1 MAGKQV
7 AGTRPKA
14 AGPAGI
20 PIPVDD
26 EQDLEGVPPGA
37 NGQEMAVDETGA
49 RRGGHKRSTESEV
62 PSPTRA
68 RGERSDPGITLEAIR
83 DLLQEQTRSLMDS
96 HQQDL
101 LDLKT
106 ATFKELTGIKKDVRK
121 HSDFIEQL
129 RDNQEKIEDRLKHLE
144 QRGHGSTATTTSEVG
159 RPNLMILGGWPQ
171 DTQKDVLLTE
181 LDTCLQQLNLQ
192 GTFEDV
198 FCTGPR
204 RGFAMAFVAMQPS
217 ETGVQLKRRMITLA
231 QQIQNAQVKAPSMG
245 TTRTLKAT
253 LGKSKHERLISNHT
267 GKTKRLI
274 LTISPTSLGAVETEY
289 SAGNVWFHSK
299 LVASAT
305 RPGPHDGCLPGK
317 PERSWLDVVMLSK
330 LLKTPQEDIEKQW
343 GELMSL

>member
-1 MAGKQV
+1 M
-7 AGTRPKA
+7 
-14 AGPAGI
+14 PAG
-20 PIPVDD
+20 
-26 EQDLEGVPPGA
+26 
-37 NGQEMAVDETGA
+37 
-49 RRGGHKRSTESEV
+49 GGHKRATESEA

-68 RGERSDPGITLEAIR
+68 RGERSDPGITLAAIR

-121 HSDFIEQL
+121 HSDYIEQL
-129 RDNQEKIEDRLKHLE
+129 RDNQEKMEDRLKNLE
-144 QRGHGSTATTTSEVG
+144 QRGHGSVATTTSEAG

-171 DTQKDVLLTE
+171 DTQKDILLSE

-217 ETGVQLKRRMITLA
+217 ETGVQLKRRMIAVA
-231 QQIQNAQVKAPSMG
+231 QQIQNAHIQAPSMEA
-245 TTRTLKAT
+245 TRTLKAT

-305 RPGPHDGCLPGK
+305 RPGPHAGCLPGK
-317 PERSWLDVVMLSK
+317 PERSWLDVVLLSK
-330 LLKTPQEDIEKQW
+330 LLKTPQEEIEKHW
-343 GELMSL
+343 GELMAL